1 MESELSKIGSMKTTI
16 DIPED
21 LLKDLMRRTSAA
33 TKRDAVITAIREY
46 NQRRRMSEL
55 TSILGT
61 FSDFMDRV
69 ELDGARGGQ

>member
-1 MESELSKIGSMKTTI
+1 
-16 DIPED
+16 
-21 LLKDLMRRTSAA
+21 
-33 TKRDAVITAIREY
+33 
-46 NQRRRMSEL
+46 MSEL